1 MARFFFVT
9 IMLIHFAVHVS
20 AQTELKISI
29 VDQKGVPIVGALV
42 LVGPQLGVPFADNVL
57 KSNSSGEIALT
68 GEKSRLNWT
77 DVPVTIEAPGFVRTT
92 VYGVSFDQSRQG
104 LSQIVL
110 QHAHSPLKAEL
121 IGKTS
126 GYGRTASN
134 GTLDVS
140 LVFPSVADA
149 ELGRLELTSLIGAG
163 VDRVSVY
170 GQELELPEN
179 LSVPQQT
186 ESFMGFI
193 PVTLNKPQYRVRFP
207 AAGDLGVSAVR
218 AQFDFKKTV
227 ADLRD
232 GKSFF
237 DLINRFQFRSMA
249 TRYLTLKTGVQSYD
263 LPIDEERL
271 VPRIQVQGVGLP
283 QGYAMI
289 AIAAQGQGGRF
300 AISDVKRLLNGER
313 YNLVASE
320 KGITRGDL
328 MRLVRSLKKYQPS
341 RTDFSGYDYEEVS
354 TVVSHIDA
362 SAGQVA
368 APNVRFLEFL
378 RPLAT
383 SGRSLHLDAPSGAV
397 GGIAIARGRVMLSKV
412 QPVSSGS
419 LWLVEKTPL
428 WEFRFPGVRP
438 RIDIPAFGKD
448 PWSEVGRYR
457 WEHEYL
463 GHDVAVS
470 TSNLTHH
477 VRTAVDFVVK

>member
-1 MARFFFVT
+1 MARCFFVT
-9 IMLIHFAVHVS
+9 IVLIHFAVHVS
-20 AQTELKISI
+20 AQTELKISV
-29 VDQKGVPIVGALV
+29 VDQRGAPIAGALV
-42 LVGPQLGVPFADNVL
+42 LVGSQPGVPFADNIL
-57 KSNSSGEIALT
+57 KADSSGEIRLAS
-68 GEKSRLNWT
+68 EKSILNWT
-77 DVPVTIEAPGFVRTT
+77 DVPVTIDAPGFVRTT
-92 VYGVSFDQSRQG
+92 VYGVSSDQTQLG
-104 LSQIVL
+104 HSQIAL
-110 QHAHSPLKAEL
+110 KQAYSPVKTEL

-126 GYGRTASN
+126 GYGRIASN

-149 ELGRLELTSLIGAG
+149 DLGRLELTSLIGAG

-170 GQELELPEN
+170 GHELELPEN

-207 AAGDLGVSAVR
+207 ATGDLGVSAVR

-227 ADLRD
+227 GDLRD

-249 TRYLTLKTGVQSYD
+249 TRYLTLKSGVQSYD
-263 LPIDEERL
+263 LPIDEELL
-271 VPRIQVQGVGLP
+271 VPRVQVQGLGLP
-283 QGYAMI
+283 SGYAMI
-289 AIAAQGQGGRF
+289 AIAVQGQGGRF
-300 AISDVKRLLNGER
+300 AISDVKRLLNGEQ

-320 KGITRGDL
+320 QSIARGDF
-328 MRLVRSLKKYQPS
+328 MRLVRSLKKYEPS
-341 RTDFSGYDYEEVS
+341 RTDFSGYDYEEAS
-354 TVVSHIDA
+354 TVVSPIEV
-362 SAGQVA
+362 STGQVA
-368 APNVRFLEFL
+368 APSVRFLEFL
-378 RPLAT
+378 RPLKT
-383 SGRSLHLDAPSGAV
+383 SGRSLHLDAPSGVV
-397 GGIAIARGRVMLSKV
+397 GGIAITSGRVLLSRV

-419 LWLVEKTPL
+419 LWLVEKTPV

-470 TSNLTHH
+470 TTDMTHH
-477 VRTAVDFVVK
+477 VRTAVDFIVK